1 MERLVKIGSVAPVH
15 SSQVGES
22 FVGVGFEKLDRG
34 AFDPE
39 MAYDKIA
46 ETGAKWARIQSGW
59 ARTEKTKGVYDFAWL
74 DAIVDNLI
82 RRGLRPWLCLCYG
95 NALYTEAAKPVF
107 GAVGCP
113 PIRTDEE
120 KQAWRSYV
128 TATAKHYRG
137 RIGWYEVWNEPDGE
151 WCWKHGPSGTEY
163 GEFAIATAEAIRAA
177 DPEAKVIGGSTC
189 RLNGMEW
196 IAEVFETGAGKYFD
210 ALTYHAYSADELK
223 IFSRVR
229 ALRAM
234 CRLVNPA
241 MELIQGETG
250 AQSRSDGAGAM
261 HGAAW
266 TPRRQAKFIA
276 RHYAVDLMLEVKF
289 GSYFSCMDMMEAL
302 NGTAGDKA
310 TYRDF
315 GYFGLLGAEF
325 DENNVARGTVT
336 PKPAF
341 RTVQT
346 LAAIF
351 REEFTTEDLPI
362 QIVQRENFVTTV
374 SPRLLRI
381 DDSLALQYQGFRR
394 PNGSAAFLWWNPTEL
409 LTTEYEATASFDC
422 SLLPEVEPRLVDLV
436 DGSIYAIPE
445 DMISRGKGS
454 FRRFMHL
461 PVRDYP
467 LMLVFGEFILPGG
480 KR

>member
-59 ARTEKTKGVYDFAWL
+59 ARTEKSKGVYDFAWL

-95 NALYTEAAKPVF
+95 NALYTPAAATVF

-113 PIRTDEE
+113 PIHSDEE
-120 KQAWRSYV
+120 KRAWHDYV
-128 TATAKHYRG
+128 VAAVKHYRG
-137 RIGWYEVWNEPDGE
+137 RIGWYEVWNEPDGV
-151 WCWKHGPSGTEY
+151 WCWKHGPSGAEY
-163 GEFAIATAEAIRAA
+163 GEFTIATAKAVKEG

-189 RLNGMEW
+189 QPNGTEW
-196 IAEVFETGAGKYFD
+196 VAEMFETGAGKFID
-210 ALTYHAYSADELK
+210 ALSYHGYRPDELAVVD
-223 IFSRVR
+223 RAR

-234 CRLVNPA
+234 CRAANPA
-241 MELIQGETG
+241 IELIQGETG

-261 HGAAW
+261 SGAAW

-276 RHYAVDLMLEVKF
+276 RHYAVDLMLKVKF
-289 GSYFSCMDMMEAL
+289 GSCFSCMDMMEAL
-302 NGTAGDKA
+302 NGTVGDTA
-310 TYRDF
+310 TYKDF

-325 DENNVARGTVT
+325 DENNVARGTVS

-341 RTVQT
+341 RTMQT
-346 LAAIF
+346 IAAIF
-351 REEFTTEDLPI
+351 REEFTIEDLPV
-362 QIVQRENFVTTV
+362 QIVRRLPREGIV
-374 SPRLLRI
+374 SPRLLRA
-381 DDSLALQYQGFRR
+381 DDTEIQYQGFRR
-394 PNGSAAFLWWNPTEL
+394 PNGSAAFLWWMPTEL
-409 LTTEYEATASFDC
+409 LTTEYESTVSFDC
-422 SLLPEVEPRLVDLV
+422 CLLPDAEPRLVDLV
-436 DGSIYAIPE
+436 DGSIYAIPAE
-445 DMISRGKGS
+445 MIRRGTGS

-467 LMLVFGEFILPGG
+467 LMLTFGGFILPPA